1 MSDAYECIPQCVHL
15 IQLCGLISLFCFH
28 NFRNLRIW
36 QYCLKTLY
44 LFPIIYLLNGHI
56 ICLCLIY
63 ICKSPISSRASI
75 APLERL
81 FHSSFSFASSLWTV
95 ACDGHT
101 YSIASQCLLNN
112 SNPRPIAQLFL
123 APNLESVCLFVDY
136 KVCLQNPKFRGKIA
150 AENM

>member
-1 MSDAYECIPQCVHL
+1 M
-15 IQLCGLISLFCFH
+15 ISLFCFQ
-28 NFRNLRIW
+28 NFRNLGIW
-36 QYCLKTLY
+36 QYCLSKPSTCFQLC
-44 LFPIIYLLNGHI
+44 IYLLNGHNLFMPDLYLQI
-56 ICLCLIY
+56 PHIFPCVHC
-63 ICKSPISSRASI
+63 S
-75 APLERL
+75 LERL